1 MTPVWFV
8 VDGDD
13 VVLMTHE
20 SSLKA
25 KSLQRDPRVMISVDD
40 EAFPYGFVLVEG
52 VAKVERPAVPI
63 FCPGPAALR
72 SATCRPTTSSPRQ
85 SEMLWKA
92 NCLSGLPWRR

>member
-1 MTPVWFV
+1 
-8 VDGDD
+8 
-13 VVLMTHE
+13 
-20 SSLKA
+20 
-25 KSLQRDPRVMISVDD
+25 
-40 EAFPYGFVLVEG
+40 
-52 VAKVERPAVPI
+52 VPI